1 MGKLRVFSFIC
12 MYRTRFRSFRRRHH
26 VCSEETSSK
35 STSKSLFL
43 LQCTCN
49 PPPPFPRPIYVTRV
63 DSQVLSA
70 TSNALGTYLS
80 YRAGENTAPLSLRK
94 QGRCRPYC
102 SCCLDSALG
111 QEGGGGGEGEEGE
124 GERGGREGRREW
136 LGGGRGRGWRKEGGK
151 SREGGERKKGKKV
164 VRKREEE

>member
-1 MGKLRVFSFIC
+1 MTCSSIWIRISRPMEGVRGWESCVYSLSFACIERVFGLFVAVITSVAK
-12 MYRTRFRSFRRRHH
+12 RRHLNFHRHQNQHQNHFFYYNAH
-26 VCSEETSSK
+26 VT
-35 STSKSLFL
+35 
-43 LQCTCN
+43 
-49 PPPPFPRPIYVTRV
+49 PPPFPRPIYVTRV

-111 QEGGGGGEGEEGE
+111 QGGGGEGEEGE
-124 GERGGREGRREW
+124 GERGGREGRREYSHR
-136 LGGGRGRGWRKEGGK
+136 LTD
-151 SREGGERKKGKKV
+151 S
-164 VRKREEE
+164 